1 MKLTKDQKAIYE
13 YEGVTFFSP
22 LEGSKATK
30 KLIDGLCDRY
40 HASTI
45 LIRIG
50 NTNFAVVANQYKL
63 VAVNDLEKY
72 AANLENEKQLSDLKE
87 NVEKVIKKIGTDRS
101 FNGSAMILT

>member
-30 KLIDGLCDRY
+30 KLIDGLRDRY

-50 NTNFAVVANQYKL
+50 NTNFAVVANQYEL

-72 AANLENEKQLSDLKE
+72 AANLENEKQLSYLKE
-87 NVEKVIKKIGTDRS
+87 NVENVIKKIGTDRS